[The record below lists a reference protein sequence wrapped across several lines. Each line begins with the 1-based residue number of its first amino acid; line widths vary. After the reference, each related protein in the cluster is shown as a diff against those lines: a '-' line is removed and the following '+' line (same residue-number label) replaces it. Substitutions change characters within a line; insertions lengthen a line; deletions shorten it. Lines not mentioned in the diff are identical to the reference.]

1 MHVGGPGRSQRPS
14 AGDSERSPRTARKT
28 RKTQGAGHDRKRS
41 NSARTG
47 GRTCRTPAEP
57 LLVCLARP
65 NFSDGLSSSPGPR
78 AAPFYRCGKMH
89 GKMGMWLEGGFNV
102 RTLKNGTQAAPH
114 RGCRRG
120 RRAVGDHI
128 SELSAAGV
136 CTVGPRGKPSLA
148 IPASPRTVPAH
159 AAACRACS
167 PVVLEAQVPQRPA
180 GGPDRR
186 LGGRPAAL
194 S

>member
-65 NFSDGLSSSPGPR
+65 NFSDGSRAPRAR
-78 AAPFYRCGKMH
+78 AAPFLKIVPVVKCMPLH
-89 GKMGMWLEGGFNV
+89 GKMGMWLEGGFNA

-114 RGCRRG
+114 RGAG
-120 RRAVGDHI
+120 AGG
-128 SELSAAGV
+128 EPSATTSASCLPLVSALLGTGGNPV
-136 CTVGPRGKPSLA
+136 WPSQPRLA
-148 IPASPRTVPAH
+148 QSQLMR
-159 AAACRACS
+159 
-167 PVVLEAQVPQRPA
+167 QPA
-180 GGPDRR
+180 G
-186 LGGRPAAL
+186 PAAPWF
-194 S
+194 

>member
-89 GKMGMWLEGGFNV
+89 GKMGMWLEGGFNA

-114 RGCRRG
+114 RGAG
-120 RRAVGDHI
+120 AGG
-128 SELSAAGV
+128 EPSATTSASCLPLV
-136 CTVGPRGKPSLA
+136 SALLGPGGNPVWPSQPRLA
-148 IPASPRTVPAH
+148 QSQLMR
-159 AAACRACS
+159 
-167 PVVLEAQVPQRPA
+167 QPA
-180 GGPDRR
+180 G
-186 LGGRPAAL
+186 PAAPWF
-194 S
+194 